1 MIPCIMSYS
10 KGVDS
15 AWGRYPSIYSWLSGE
30 DNQGL
35 RSKSLNLLSSIIDH
49 DDSGNWEILGEHL
62 HRGENLDKLF
72 FKLKQ

>member
-1 MIPCIMSYS
+1 MSYL
-10 KGVDS
+10 KGVDN

-49 DDSGNWEILGEHL
+49 DDSGNWKTKRPVARHQR
-62 HRGENLDKLF
+62 HSSA
-72 FKLKQ
+72 